1 MRQGGV
7 SGWCLDEASCTDLSW
22 VIGQAWLG
30 CLLQFGF
37 EVAPKSLRDFGGI
50 DSVDGLEQSS
60 RWDAREIDWPEAVNL
75 LGRSG

>member
-1 MRQGGV
+1 MHRLQIC
-7 SGWCLDEASCTDLSW
+7 GWVRS
-22 VIGQAWLG
+22 V
-30 CLLQFGF
+30 LQLVRLEGF

-60 RWDAREIDWPEAVNL
+60 RWDARESDWPEAVNL